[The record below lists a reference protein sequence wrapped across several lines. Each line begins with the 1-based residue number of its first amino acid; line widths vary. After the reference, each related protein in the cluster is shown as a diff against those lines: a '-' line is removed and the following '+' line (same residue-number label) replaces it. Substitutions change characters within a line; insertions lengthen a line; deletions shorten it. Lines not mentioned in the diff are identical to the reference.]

1 MTDELVMPR
10 LSDTMEEGTIGR
22 WLKAEGDEIHEGE
35 VIAEIETD
43 KATMEFQAYS
53 DGTLLKI
60 LVSDGETA
68 PLGSPIAI
76 VGEPGESVPD
86 DAAAAPKKKEKKARE
101 PDAVPAEQVPAAPP
115 PAPAVVAGNGS
126 GGGALKV
133 SPIARRM
140 ADEAGLDLSALA
152 GTGSGPEGRIV
163 KADVERMLAGRGAVA
178 APVAPA
184 PSAPAVAAPPA
195 AVVTEAEVRELTPM
209 LKAVATRM
217 AHSKQTVPHFY
228 LTSEIDMTRAVEL
241 RKELNEALSASGE
254 KVSLNDL
261 IIRACAMAL
270 VEHPQAHRSYVD
282 GKHVYHP
289 HANVA
294 MAVAL
299 DDGLIVPVVFDAD
312 VKTVRQIARE
322 TRDLASRAR
331 SGGLRQREIEGGTF
345 TVSNLG
351 MLDVSSFA
359 AIINPP
365 ESAILAVGNVTER
378 AVVVDG
384 QIVPRSM
391 MNATLACDHRA
402 CSGADGAR
410 LLQTIKRLLQG
421 PAALLA

>member
-76 VGEPGESVPD
+76 VGEPGESVPE
-86 DAAAAPKKKEKKARE
+86 DAAAAPKQKEKMARE
-101 PDAVPAEQVPAAPP
+101 PERAPAEQAPAAPP

-163 KADVERMLAGRGAVA
+163 KADVERMLAGSGVVA

-299 DDGLIVPVVFDAD
+299 DDGLIVPVVFEAD

-365 ESAILAVGNVTER
+365 ESAILAVGNVAER

-410 LLQTIKRLLQG
+410 LLQTIKRLLQS

>member
-1 MTDELVMPR
+1 VTDELVMPR

-60 LVSDGETA
+60 LVGDGETA

-76 VGEPGESVPD
+76 VGDAGETVPE
-86 DAAAAPKKKEKKARE
+86 DAAPAPKARE
-101 PDAVPAEQVPAAPP
+101 QSPPPEEQVEAAPP
-115 PAPAVVAGNGS
+115 PEPAVAAGNGRG

-140 ADEAGLDLSALA
+140 ADEAGLDLSRLA

-163 KADVERMLAGRGAVA
+163 KADIERMLADGGSVA
-178 APVAPA
+178 APAAATAPA
-184 PSAPAVAAPPA
+184 QPAAPQAPAV
-195 AVVTEAEVRELTPM
+195 TEEEVRELTPM
-209 LKAVATRM
+209 LKAVASRM
-217 AHSKQTVPHFY
+217 AQSKQTVPHFY
-228 LTSEIDMTRAVEL
+228 LTSEIDMTRAAEL
-241 RKELNEALSASGE
+241 RRELNEALSASGE
-254 KVSLNDL
+254 KVSVNDL
-261 IIRACAMAL
+261 IMRACALAL

-282 GKHVYHP
+282 GTHVYHP
-289 HANVA
+289 HANVG

-312 VKTVRQIARE
+312 TKTVRQIARE

-331 SGGLRQREIEGGTF
+331 RGGLKQREIEGGTF

-365 ESAILAVGNVTER
+365 ESGILAVGAVVER
-378 AVVVDG
+378 AVVLDG
-384 QIVPRSM
+384 QIAPRSM
-391 MNATLACDHRA
+391 MDATLAVDHRA

-410 LLQTIKRLLQG
+410 LLQTIKRLLQA
-421 PAALLA
+421 PAGLLA